1 MNYQLIQYGSLFNK
15 AKLEYLTDIQMLGGL
30 LHIKQLLAND
40 ATLINV
46 FENLGA
52 RVASD
57 NAIAGENK
65 DALSKLHF

>member
-57 NAIAGENK
+57 K